1 MAVNTAYV
9 SSQPENGSETAE
21 KSHLPRMGTIL
32 SAKSLLNPIFLRA
45 GSFDILLR
53 DVRSP
58 WKLQEFAF
66 LLRSSL
72 ANTNETITK
81 LVPSSLEIVPDSN
94 DILGTKMAGEVLLYF
109 LDLLRPDQTFTLQR
123 SMPLP
128 LCTSIISANWIKQV
142 YHRTFYGDS
151 LLYRDLL

>member
-9 SSQPENGSETAE
+9 SSKPENGSETAE
-21 KSHLPRMGTIL
+21 KSYLPRMGTIL

-53 DVRSP
+53 DVRSL

-94 DILGTKMAGEVLLYF
+94 DILGTKMAGEVLYSSPRAISSAMIRCVRTKLS
-109 LDLLRPDQTFTLQR
+109 LSDAICRCR
-123 SMPLP
+123 SG
-128 LCTSIISANWIKQV
+128 
-142 YHRTFYGDS
+142 R
-151 LLYRDLL
+151 R